1 MKHGTL
7 VAATLVSIFTCCQP
21 LAHTGRRKGLFPEAA
36 IGRRRSKEQQL
47 GRRWFQLESWK
58 WGRRKPESGR
68 RKLGRRLQ
76 QQLQLSDLSGRELLL
91 PKPTVSVPDRQW
103 SHDAAIRGSGDS
115 GLFDAR
121 GSAELSPHGAV
132 QFAPVGDD
140 HHKQAAGDE
149 QHSGRPDGNG
159 RAEAR
164 LTGEHYVRC
173 DERIQSLGKHQS
185 VVQMEQKRQR
195 RQGW

>member
-1 MKHGTL
+1 MEIG
-7 VAATLVSIFTCCQP
+7 
-21 LAHTGRRKGLFPEAA
+21 EA
-36 IGRRRSKEQQL
+36 ET
-47 GRRWFQLESWK
+47 
-58 WGRRKPESGR
+58 
-68 RKLGRRLQ
+68 GRRLQ

-103 SHDAAIRGSGDS
+103 SDDAAIRGSGDS

-149 QHSGRPDGNG
+149 QHSGRPDGN
-159 RAEAR
+159 RWAEAQLAGR
-164 LTGEHYVRC
+164 YVSHRAAATA
-173 DERIQSLGKHQS
+173 RTLRVAAIRRATAANGGAAAGNGGGNGFGPKGPNWGKAGKANRGS
-185 VVQMEQKRQR
+185 PSSAAS
-195 RQGW
+195 